1 MSWAPFP
8 RVSHTVTTTEI
19 DAYAA
24 RLGAIATRC
33 TWTRSS
39 RPPGRS
45 ARSWPTADRA
55 ADGLR
60 GAHALVGAEQLPPG
74 GMADVAFRGPVRAG
88 DTITCTA
95 APPEAT
101 RAGDVLVRAV
111 CRNQDGGLVLEAL
124 VVVPRQLAPRVH

>member
-24 RLGAIATRC
+24 RSGDRNPLHVDPAFAAAGPFGTIVAHGPIGLQTVFEALTR
-33 TWTRSS
+33 W
-39 RPPGRS
+39 
-45 ARSWPTADRA
+45 
-55 ADGLR
+55 L
-60 GAHALVGAEQLPPG
+60 GAEQLPPG
-74 GMADVAFRGPVRAG
+74 GLADVAFRGPVRAG

-95 APPEAT
+95 APPEAH
-101 RAGDVLVRAV
+101 AGDVLVRAV